1 MKNVIFRV
9 LTLTERN
16 HQYILDAN
24 RFTWLVAVLAS
35 CSFAAG
41 LLSLF
46 VPKKVDQQDKSGEKD
61 DRQLKDKH
69 EKDVKVHEAFE
80 DDFEQVGNDQRVYQ

>member
-1 MKNVIFRV
+1 M
-9 LTLTERN
+9 TERN
-16 HQYILDAN
+16 NPYILDAN

-46 VPKKVDQQDKSGEKD
+46 VPKKVDQQDKSGKKD

>member
-1 MKNVIFRV
+1 MNNVICRV

-16 HQYILDAN
+16 NPYILDAN

-69 EKDVKVHEAFE
+69 EKDVKVNEAFE
-80 DDFEQVGNDQRVYQ
+80 DDFEEVGNDQRV

>member
-1 MKNVIFRV
+1 MKNVICRV

-16 HQYILDAN
+16 NQYILDAN

-69 EKDVKVHEAFE
+69 EKDVKVNEAFE
-80 DDFEQVGNDQRVYQ
+80 DDFEEVGNDQRV

>member
-16 HQYILDAN
+16 NPYILDAN
-24 RFTWLVAVLAS
+24 WFTWLVAVLAS

-69 EKDVKVHEAFE
+69 EKDVKVNKAFE
-80 DDFEQVGNDQRVYQ
+80 DDFEEVGNDQRV

>member
-16 HQYILDAN
+16 NPYILDAN

-46 VPKKVDQQDKSGEKD
+46 VPKKIDQQDKSGEKD

-69 EKDVKVHEAFE
+69 GKDVKVNEAFE
-80 DDFEQVGNDQRVYQ
+80 DDFEEVGNDQRV

>member
-24 RFTWLVAVLAS
+24 RFTWLVGVLSS

-69 EKDVKVHEAFE
+69 EKDVKVNEAFE
-80 DDFEQVGNDQRVYQ
+80 DDFEEVGNDQRV

>member
-1 MKNVIFRV
+1 MAYAV
-9 LTLTERN
+9 LSLLNATLMSDES
-16 HQYILDAN
+16 DAN
-24 RFTWLVAVLAS
+24 RFTWLVAVLSS

-41 LLSLF
+41 LLSFF

-69 EKDVKVHEAFE
+69 EKDVKVNEAFE
-80 DDFEQVGNDQRVYQ
+80 DDFEEVGNDQRV

>member
-1 MKNVIFRV
+1 MKNVFSRN
-9 LTLTERN
+9 LTLTESN
-16 HQYILDAN
+16 NLYILDAN

-41 LLSLF
+41 LLSFF

-69 EKDVKVHEAFE
+69 EKDVKVNEAFE
-80 DDFEQVGNDQRVYQ
+80 DDFEEVGNDQRV

>member
-1 MKNVIFRV
+1 MNNVICRV

-16 HQYILDAN
+16 NPYILDAN

-46 VPKKVDQQDKSGEKD
+46 VPKKVDQQDKRGEKD

-69 EKDVKVHEAFE
+69 EKDVKVNEAFE
-80 DDFEQVGNDQRVYQ
+80 DDFEEVGNDQRV

>member
-1 MKNVIFRV
+1 MAYAV
-9 LTLTERN
+9 LSLLNATVMSDES
-16 HQYILDAN
+16 DAN
-24 RFTWLVAVLAS
+24 RFTWLVAVLSS

-41 LLSLF
+41 LLSFF

-69 EKDVKVHEAFE
+69 EKDVKVNEAFE
-80 DDFEQVGNDQRVYQ
+80 DDFEEVGNDQRV